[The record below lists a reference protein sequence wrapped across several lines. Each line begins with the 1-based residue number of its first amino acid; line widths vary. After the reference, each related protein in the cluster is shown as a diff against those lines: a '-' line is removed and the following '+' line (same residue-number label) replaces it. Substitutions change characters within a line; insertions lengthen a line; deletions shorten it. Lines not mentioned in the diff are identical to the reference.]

1 MDTEVWGAEPRVA
14 CPTCSVT
21 YSLKTG
27 KFGPEY
33 KATGLAGFV
42 STWAKT
48 ATASNASRDVS
59 AFAITKDEETGKVF
73 CREL

>member
-1 MDTEVWGAEPRVA
+1 MA

-42 STWAKT
+42 NSWAKT
-48 ATASNASRDVS
+48 ATVNNASQDVGAFIITRDE
-59 AFAITKDEETGKVF
+59 DTGKVF
-73 CREL
+73 CRER